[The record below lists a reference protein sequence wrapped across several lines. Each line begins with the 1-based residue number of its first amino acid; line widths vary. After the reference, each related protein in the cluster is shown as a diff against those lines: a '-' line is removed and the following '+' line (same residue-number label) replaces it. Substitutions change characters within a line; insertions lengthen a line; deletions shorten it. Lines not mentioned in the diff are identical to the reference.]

1 MRLSY
6 SQQAL
11 VCGARVPA
19 RAALL
24 QQPLPVLVIL
34 KDRLLPV
41 PPIHDVIN
49 HPRILNAQL
58 PSHEPRLSSPSRLR
72 QETIQSH

>member
-24 QQPLPVLVIL
+24 QQSLPVLVIL
-34 KDRLLPV
+34 KDRLPPV
-41 PPIHDVIN
+41 P
-49 HPRILNAQL
+49 RFM
-58 PSHEPRLSSPSRLR
+58 
-72 QETIQSH
+72 T